1 MEVKA
6 EFSVGDEV
14 VDILSKKEGVVV
26 TVKERNRGVQRYVVR
41 FGNVVETCR
50 ECDLDRV
57 CSIDDPFERCRKNIY
72 GNYTDFFRSNT
83 TFKIMNSNN
92 STISSLK
99 ASKTMFKS
107 YQFIPLLKFINSD
120 NKRLLVA
127 DEVGLGKT
135 IEAGH
140 IMMELKARRELK
152 NVLIICPSALKT
164 KWQVELYEKF
174 GLAFE
179 VDTKDKL
186 MSDLQ
191 RRDGSVRHIIN
202 YEMLRGR
209 GDGLD
214 VYAEFVKYCEDNER
228 KFSLILCDEAHRLR
242 NNTTK
247 IYRSAQKLMSL
258 SDAVVFLTATPEMTS
273 TDNLFYLLRLL
284 DDQTYQSR
292 QVFDLGLQK
301 NRPFIKALRDINH
314 NVPLSSIAKYIIDD
328 TLDLS
333 IRINKKTTIV
343 IPVNMEEKFGDYPNY
358 QKIKEI
364 LISGKDDSTT
374 RAQLQFYLS
383 SMSSMNRIFSR
394 TRKADVITD
403 MSQAKRHPRT
413 ECVNMNEDEE
423 YEAQNAIDDFEARN
437 TVQNDHGEWVLKNP
451 LGLCNLKQRLA
462 SSVYGYLNKAEDLE
476 KGIDAYEDREDAK
489 YNKLVE
495 ILKEVFSKSK
505 QKIILF
511 ATYKNTLK
519 YLKIRLLKD
528 GYNAV
533 LIDGDMPREQRDE
546 NLYSF
551 RTDDNINVLLSS
563 EVGTEGL
570 DLQFCDSLVNYDLP
584 WNPMKVEQRI
594 GRIDRMGQES
604 SIIHIYN
611 IIYNNSVQTKV
622 FERLL
627 QRIGVFEDTIGDLEA
642 IFDAEYDGV
651 QIKKLF
657 EDFQH
662 ELYST
667 ELTEKELK
675 EKQETICRAV
685 EKEKINLEQISK
697 GLENSLTNDAYFR
710 NEIDRIL
717 KKNSYVTDNELFGF
731 VRLLIKEC
739 LPTCELIDKHNGFFE
754 FKVPQSNPRALI
766 NFITQYHPS
775 NEESAVAAKE
785 FINYIRDTVS
795 FTLTFNQERAFKNKR
810 VVFINLY
817 HPIIQAAVEFFVQ
830 NSKPEDKTFR
840 FKIDGKRLGD
850 EKGNYSNVEKGLYY
864 LAVYKI
870 NVSKEVYGQRK
881 ESNMMHPVV
890 FSVSEPERTFSSDFA
905 EYLLGKV
912 QTEAS
917 FDVIDPNN
925 NVDSFTI
932 DDMESYV
939 TDESSDFL
947 KNYIYESKQRDENE
961 KKIKESNILDSYQQR
976 INRIEEQIKEHEEG
990 IERYTMFSWAEEVA
1004 TEQRNLNLARMRLA
1018 KCISDRDRELEALN
1032 SVKDIKYS
1040 KELLSINLVNI
1051 L

>member
-437 TVQNDHGEWVLKNP
+437 TVQNDG
-451 LGLCNLKQRLA
+451 
-462 SSVYGYLNKAEDLE
+462 
-476 KGIDAYEDREDAK
+476 
-489 YNKLVE
+489 
-495 ILKEVFSKSK
+495 
-505 QKIILF
+505 
-511 ATYKNTLK
+511 
-519 YLKIRLLKD
+519 
-528 GYNAV
+528 
-533 LIDGDMPREQRDE
+533 
-546 NLYSF
+546 
-551 RTDDNINVLLSS
+551 
-563 EVGTEGL
+563 
-570 DLQFCDSLVNYDLP
+570 SLV
-584 WNPMKVEQRI
+584 
-594 GRIDRMGQES
+594 
-604 SIIHIYN
+604 
-611 IIYNNSVQTKV
+611 
-622 FERLL
+622 
-627 QRIGVFEDTIGDLEA
+627 
-642 IFDAEYDGV
+642 
-651 QIKKLF
+651 
-657 EDFQH
+657 
-662 ELYST
+662 
-667 ELTEKELK
+667 
-675 EKQETICRAV
+675 
-685 EKEKINLEQISK
+685 
-697 GLENSLTNDAYFR
+697 
-710 NEIDRIL
+710 
-717 KKNSYVTDNELFGF
+717 
-731 VRLLIKEC
+731 
-739 LPTCELIDKHNGFFE
+739 
-754 FKVPQSNPRALI
+754 
-766 NFITQYHPS
+766 
-775 NEESAVAAKE
+775 
-785 FINYIRDTVS
+785 
-795 FTLTFNQERAFKNKR
+795 
-810 VVFINLY
+810 
-817 HPIIQAAVEFFVQ
+817 
-830 NSKPEDKTFR
+830 KPC
-840 FKIDGKRLGD
+840 
-850 EKGNYSNVEKGLYY
+850 V
-864 LAVYKI
+864 
-870 NVSKEVYGQRK
+870 
-881 ESNMMHPVV
+881 
-890 FSVSEPERTFSSDFA
+890 
-905 EYLLGKV
+905 
-912 QTEAS
+912 
-917 FDVIDPNN
+917 
-925 NVDSFTI
+925 
-932 DDMESYV
+932 
-939 TDESSDFL
+939 
-947 KNYIYESKQRDENE
+947 
-961 KKIKESNILDSYQQR
+961 
-976 INRIEEQIKEHEEG
+976 
-990 IERYTMFSWAEEVA
+990 
-1004 TEQRNLNLARMRLA
+1004 
-1018 KCISDRDRELEALN
+1018 
-1032 SVKDIKYS
+1032 
-1040 KELLSINLVNI
+1040 
-1051 L
+1051 

>member
-1 MEVKA
+1 MEAKA

-14 VDILSKKEGVVV
+14 VEILSKKEGVVV

-50 ECDLDRV
+50 ENDLDRV

-120 NKRLLVA
+120 NKRILVA

-164 KWQVELYEKF
+164 KWQVELFEKF

-209 GDGLD
+209 GDGMD
-214 VYAEFVKYCEDNER
+214 SYAEFVKYCEDNEK

-247 IYRSAQKLMSL
+247 IYRSAQKLMNL

-314 NVPLSSIAKYIIDD
+314 NVPLRSIAEYLIND

-364 LISGKDDSTT
+364 LMSGKEDPAT

-413 ECVNMNEDEE
+413 VHVNMFDDEE
-423 YEAQNAIDDFEARN
+423 LEAQNAIDDFEAKN
-437 TVQNDHGEWVLKNP
+437 TVQNDRGEWILKNP

-462 SSVYGYLNKAEDLE
+462 SSVYGYLNKIEDLE

-489 YNKLVE
+489 YNKLVD

-519 YLKIRLLKD
+519 YLKIRLQKD
-528 GYNAV
+528 GYNSV

-717 KKNSYVTDNELFGF
+717 KKNSYVTDNELLGF
-731 VRLLIKEC
+731 VWLLIREC

-754 FKVPQSNPRALI
+754 FRVPQSNPRALI

-817 HPIIQAAVEFFVQ
+817 HPVIQAAVEYFMR

-840 FKIDGKRLGD
+840 FKIDGKRLVD
-850 EKGNYSNVEKGLYY
+850 DKGKYSNVEKGLYY

-870 NVSKEVYGQRK
+870 NVSKEVYGQWK

-890 FSVSEPERTFSSDFA
+890 FSVSEPERTYSTDFA

-925 NVDSFTI
+925 NVDSSTI
-932 DDMESYV
+932 DDMEAYV
-939 TDESSDFL
+939 SDEASDFL
-947 KNYIYESKQRDENE
+947 KDYVEETKLKDENE
-961 KKIKESNILDSYQQR
+961 KKIKENNILDSYQQR
-976 INRIEEQIKEHEEG
+976 INRIEEQIKEHEDG
-990 IERYTMFSWAEEVA
+990 IERYTMFSWMDEVA

-1018 KCISDRDRELEALN
+1018 KCISDRDKELEALN